1 MRALKSLG
9 AIALLLAV
17 AGCCQT
23 AGRGVGGGVTNF
35 TQGVGQGVD
44 EGVLV
49 TLKVADEAARQGI
62 ASNTAKQS
70 GKKVQAYLTSKN
82 AYNGQLIVRALNKE
96 GLEIG
101 RSVQPVT
108 MAVNDAKYIAF
119 QFPQEMDTQLVTEY
133 RLDVHK

>member
-1 MRALKSLG
+1 MRASIALG
-9 AIALLLAV
+9 ALLLFAV
-17 AGCCQT
+17 GCCQS

-49 TLKVADEAARQGI
+49 TLKVADGAAAAGI
-62 ASNTAKQS
+62 GSNTAKQS

-82 AYNGQLIVRALNKE
+82 AFNGQLIVRALNKD

-101 RSVQPVT
+101 RSVQPIT
-108 MAVNDAKYIAF
+108 MAANDAKYFAF

-133 RLDVHK
+133 RLDIHK